1 MHNFLHYTPSQL
13 GDVRKWLHLMNVLG
27 IYIIYGFDGEYQSQQ
42 RRRRSSN
49 SSSRKCVLL
58 WVRWRLDR
66 GRTALRI
73 SVTYVPAPPA
83 QTNTSVFAD
92 HIHSYL
98 IVRTPVLVDLL
109 TNIHCRNQMGGHIL
123 PSGQSSCVTLFRPI
137 AMHALRVKIRLLVRG
152 QTGLLLLGA
161 F

>member
-1 MHNFLHYTPSQL
+1 MGEVAVGQRTHCFTYQRY
-13 GDVRKWLHLMNVLG
+13 VRT
-27 IYIIYGFDGEYQSQQ
+27 S
-42 RRRRSSN
+42 
-49 SSSRKCVLL
+49 
-58 WVRWRLDR
+58 
-66 GRTALRI
+66 
-73 SVTYVPAPPA
+73 PPA

-109 TNIHCRNQMGGHIL
+109 INIHCRNQMGGHIL